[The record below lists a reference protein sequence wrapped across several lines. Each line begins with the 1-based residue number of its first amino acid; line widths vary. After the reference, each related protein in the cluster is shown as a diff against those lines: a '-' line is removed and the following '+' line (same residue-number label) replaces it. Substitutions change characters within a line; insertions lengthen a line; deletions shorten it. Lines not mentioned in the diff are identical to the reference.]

1 VHVGAAVVD
10 RRLGLGRIL
19 GLGVDRRTGCGELRA
34 EVLGVRGTRRSGPTT
49 AEERPQPEA
58 AEEQGQQALHA
69 ADATLPPL
77 LAPSVAPSTRS
88 GVQEMGP
95 TETVGRRIRA

>member
-1 VHVGAAVVD
+1 MHVGAAVVD

-19 GLGVDRRTGCGELRA
+19 GLGIDGRTGRGELCA
-34 EVLGVRGTRRSGPTT
+34 EILGVCGPYRRGAP
-49 AEERPQPEA
+49 AEERTQPEA